1 MKKIT
6 GLFALAAALFLVS
19 SVAFADGKLDIVTTP
34 MNAEVHVNGNFI
46 GQTPLLLTGL
56 PEGTHLVEIRKDGH
70 KDYSREVFVPEGK
83 TVNLSIEMDRH
94 RGKTERTRVRLRNSL
109 IGAAVLNEIIHGKA
123 SKRDQRKDGRKIIFG
138 AELLNE
144 LINR

>member
-6 GLFALAAALFLVS
+6 GLFVLAVALFLLS
-19 SVAFADGKLDIVTTP
+19 SAAFAEGKLDIITTP
-34 MNAEVHVNGNFI
+34 RDAEVYVNGNFI
-46 GQTPLLLTGL
+46 GHTPLLLTGL
-56 PEGTHLVEIRKDGH
+56 PEGNHLVEIKKDGH
-70 KDYSREVFVPEGK
+70 KDYSKEVFVPEGK
-83 TVNLSIEMDRH
+83 TVNLSVEMDR
-94 RGKTERTRVRLRNSL
+94 RRSKTERNKVRLRNSL
-109 IGAAVLNEIIHGKA
+109 IGAAVLNEIFHSKA